1 MTPEKQQEVQDT
13 YSNFKVDKAIVRKN
27 FSDIYDMDDTLDI
40 LRKMYS
46 FLKERHFDLPKLQK
60 RTIEKFPKGEKR
72 SNSAYCDYMKKQI
85 RFKPT
90 VLKKRVDVTEFLDD
104 GVWKIYKGNY
114 MLFELLTHE
123 MAHFRVK
130 GMHNKR
136 FYIRQKQLFSTA
148 INGIISGQYY
158 NNL

>member
-1 MTPEKQQEVQDT
+1 MTPEKRQEMQETCDQ
-13 YSNFKVDKAIVRKN
+13 FKVDKATVRKN
-27 FSDIYDMDDTLDI
+27 FPDIYDIDDTLDI

-60 RTIEKFPKGEKR
+60 RTIEKYTKGEKR
-72 SNSAYCDYMKKQI
+72 SNSAYCDYVKKQI
-85 RFKPT
+85 KFKHSI
-90 VLKKRVDVTEFLDD
+90 LKKRVDVTEFLDYNT
-104 GVWKIYKGNY
+104 WKIYEGNY

-136 FYIRQKQLFSTA
+136 FYKRQKQLFATV
-148 INGIISGQYY
+148 INGIISGEYY
-158 NNL
+158 N